1 MLDTSRTYTTG
12 EIVPRGRRL
21 DTAKTNQILE
31 LRAKGYSFARIAST
45 MGIGK
50 QTAVDVC
57 KENEEKVAALAAL
70 EFEELYETL
79 KISAQERIRSHAAVL
94 EKIRQEI
101 DERDLSDVPTEKLI
115 DLFMKESAA
124 LREEMI
130 VPHFSST
137 DEQERDKEDRLL
149 LDSIT

>member
-1 MLDTSRTYTTG
+1 
-12 EIVPRGRRL
+12 
-21 DTAKTNQILE
+21 
-31 LRAKGYSFARIAST
+31 

-57 KENEEKVAALAAL
+57 KENEEKVAVLKAL
-70 EFEELYETL
+70 EFEELYEKL
-79 KISAQERIRSHAAVL
+79 KINAEERIRSHALL
-94 EKIRQEI
+94 EKIRREI

-137 DEQERDKEDRLL
+137 DEQEKDREDRLL
-149 LDSIT
+149 LDSLC

>member
-1 MLDTSRTYTTG
+1 MLETGTTYPTDEVTPKGYRT
-12 EIVPRGRRL
+12 
-21 DTAKTNQILE
+21 DTAKTHKIIE
-31 LRAKGYSFARIAST
+31 LRAQGYSYARIAST

-57 KENEEKVAALAAL
+57 KENEEKVAALKAL
-70 EFEELYETL
+70 EFEELYEKL
-79 KISAQERIRSHAAVL
+79 KINAEERIRSHAAVL

-101 DERDLSDVPTEKLI
+101 EERDLSDVPTEKLI

-137 DEQERDKEDRLL
+137 DEQEKDREDRLL
-149 LDSIT
+149 LDSLC